1 MFRLSGGA
9 LASEH
14 RPLSFA
20 GGDAAAMPFMGV
32 NMVAND
38 QAPWHGKHA
47 ADPPIAMPRCLVED
61 SVNVPFTKLND
72 RRQEAQEM
80 LKDEPVKLVTV
91 PSIHR
96 WTEYAKDPLNGRL
109 ISDQAQSWHALSGGA
124 DVGDVE
130 MSVHPVQLLHS
141 QSDRRPHEDGD
152 GEMMVDVAPV
162 NQTDGHT
169 AGDTL
174 DHSSS
179 NVIRLLGGE
188 ESIWDHHVDSE
199 DAQDTGYVRQEKG
212 SSLRVEDKLQV
223 PQTRDDESA
232 SVKHAHL
239 LSHEQASVEPVAE
252 GIRDAGPGI
261 IQSGAC
267 IANESSTPGFRILS
281 FEDGHIAVPLD
292 IHDVNVVAR

>member
-1 MFRLSGGA
+1 MGA
-9 LASEH
+9 
-14 RPLSFA
+14 
-20 GGDAAAMPFMGV
+20 

-38 QAPWHGKHA
+38 QAPWHGMHA
-47 ADPPIAMPRCLVED
+47 ADPHIAMPRCLVED

-72 RRQEAQEM
+72 RQQEAHEM
-80 LKDEPVKLVTV
+80 LQDEPVKLVTA

-96 WTEYAKDPLNGRL
+96 GTEYAKDPLNGRL
-109 ISDQAQSWHALSGGA
+109 ISDQAQSWHTLSGGA
-124 DVGDVE
+124 DAGDVE

-141 QSDRRPHEDGD
+141 QSDGRPHEDGD

-188 ESIWDHHVDSE
+188 ESIWDHHVDSK
-199 DAQDTGYVRQEKG
+199 DAQDTGYVRQEKA
-212 SSLRVEDKLQV
+212 SSLSVEDELQV

-232 SVKHAHL
+232 RVKDVHL
-239 LSHEQASVEPVAE
+239 MSHEQASVEPVAE

-261 IQSGAC
+261 IESGAC
-267 IANESSTPGFRILS
+267 IPNESSTPAFRILS
-281 FEDGHIAVPLD
+281 FEDGHIAVPHD
-292 IHDVNVVAR
+292 IRDVNVVAR